1 MKKSLLALAA
11 LGAFA
16 GAAFAQSSVTMYGL
30 IDANVGKDIGSAQK
44 RMGQGASS
52 RLGWRGVEDLG
63 GGMQAFFQLE
73 NRFTPNNGVMNGG
86 AGVPNGS
93 PTTQFQARSFVG
105 LRGGFGEVR
114 LGREYNG
121 AFFHGEVMGDAW
133 GWDTVAF
140 TIFGGIQ
147 RSAVGQHTNVN
158 NSITYNSPNMSG
170 FSFSAQIAESNQNC
184 GAKTWSA
191 AATGTTFGTCADR
204 PKAFGVSYAAGPFA
218 IRMGMNN
225 PGNVNDNWTSINSQ
239 YNFGAFKLWGFM
251 GTGKDTTAAKHKAYT
266 LQATMPMGAAEFR
279 VGMSKRSV
287 GGVTNVSGLGLAYFY
302 SLSKRTTLYT
312 DFARNSKAATEKSG
326 YDFGVKHTF

>member
-30 IDANVGKDIGSAQK
+30 IDANVGKDIGSAAK

-73 NRFTPNNGVMNGG
+73 NRFTPWNGMTNGG
-86 AGVPNGS
+86 AGTSNGS
-93 PTTQFQARSFVG
+93 QDTQFQARSYVG
-105 LRGGFGEVR
+105 LRGGWGEVR

-121 AFFHGEVMGDAW
+121 SFFHSELFGDAW

-140 TIFGGIQ
+140 TIFGAIQ
-147 RSAVGQHTNVN
+147 RSPVPQGTNVN
-158 NSITYNSPNMSG
+158 SAITYNSPNMGG
-170 FSFSAQIAESNQNC
+170 FTFTAQIAESNGNC
-184 GAKTWSA
+184 GAKTQASPGA
-191 AATGTTFGTCADR
+191 AITLGTCAER
-204 PKAFGVSYAAGPFA
+204 PKAFGASYAAGPFT
-218 IRMGMNN
+218 IRAGIDN
-225 PGNVNDNWTSINSQ
+225 PGNKNDSWTTFSTT
-239 YNFGAFKLWGFM
+239 YDFGAFKLWGFM
-251 GTGKDTTAAKHKAYT
+251 GNGKDTTAAKHKAYT
-266 LQATMPMGAAEFR
+266 LQATMPLGAGEFR

-312 DFARNSKAATEKSG
+312 DFARNGKAATEKSG
-326 YDFGVKHTF
+326 YDFGVRHTF